1 MKCFVANLFA
11 EGVNGNGIE
20 NKSNACQWKADWTI
34 EPVFYIQY
42 PEKKNPLKLRLVN
55 IFVTLARIIKAIT
68 EARKYENERPGC
80 SLHFQIG
87 PWLFSAASKSVVNK
101 IKCLKSFGFTLQDL
115 IKRECSKSFQFSL
128 KIEKCQKVFWSL

>member
-42 PEKKNPLKLRLVN
+42 PEKK
-55 IFVTLARIIKAIT
+55 I
-68 EARKYENERPGC
+68 
-80 SLHFQIG
+80 H
-87 PWLFSAASKSVVNK
+87 
-101 IKCLKSFGFTLQDL
+101 
-115 IKRECSKSFQFSL
+115 
-128 KIEKCQKVFWSL
+128 

>member
-42 PEKKNPLKLRLVN
+42 PEKKNNPLKLRLVN

-68 EARKYENERPGC
+68 EARKYENKRPGLTV
-80 SLHFQIG
+80 STFKMGSDYLVLQVNLLSIKSNAWNHLALHY
-87 PWLFSAASKSVVNK
+87 K
-101 IKCLKSFGFTLQDL
+101 TL
-115 IKRECSKSFQFSL
+115 
-128 KIEKCQKVFWSL
+128 